1 MPYIIVQGNIEGAQE
16 DSTQSFETK
25 VSGLKV
31 EEVKELVN
39 FSPKSGRDNYTL
51 NFRQHPC
58 VILNALEVL
67 GFQVVTSTRNYN
79 ETSIIWTMRRDFD
92 K

>member
-1 MPYIIVQGNIEGAQE
+1 MPYVIVEGILEPKKE
-16 DSTQSFETK
+16 DSKQYFSTS

-31 EEVKELVN
+31 EEVNELVN
-39 FSPKSGRDNYTL
+39 FSPKPSRDNYTL
-51 NFRQHPC
+51 NFCQHPC

-67 GFQVVTSTRNYN
+67 GFQVICSTSGKNN
-79 ETSIIWTMRRDFD
+79 SVIWTMLRDFD